1 MTELGAYET
10 LPDIFEPESGDDIEP
25 QIDEYDLTSSPND
38 FNVSTIFNF
47 IERGSVKIPAFQ
59 RNYVWDIKRASR
71 LIESLIIGLPIP
83 QVFLYEQDRNQFLVV
98 DGQQRLMTIY
108 YFMRGRFPRAAKRAE
123 LRQVFD
129 EHGRIPDVYLDNSE
143 YFDRFA
149 LRLPDVAEGK
159 PNRFNRLTYE
169 TLGDYRTTFDLR
181 TIRNIIVKQ
190 VKPADGDSSI
200 FEMFNRLN
208 TGGVLLTPQEI
219 RASMYHSEFLSA
231 LARLNLDPRWRE
243 FIGQQQPDN
252 HARDIE
258 VLLRATAMWKRGP
271 EYTPSM
277 TTFLNKFA
285 QTASRWTNSELS
297 ELEST
302 WEWFLRQSADVQG
315 EALKSSGKLSI
326 AMFDAAFG
334 ALARRRAAHG
344 EFQIPHAYLASL
356 ATDATFRENTD
367 DRPTDRGHVRNRVQR
382 AEEVL
387 LTTLPNG

>member
-1 MTELGAYET
+1 MADGNMYESV
-10 LPDIFEPESGDDIEP
+10 PDAFAPEVDEDIEP

-38 FNVSTIFNF
+38 FNISTIFNF
-47 IERGSVKIPAFQ
+47 IERGSVRIPAFQ

-71 LIESLIIGLPIP
+71 LIESIIIGLPVP
-83 QVFLYEQDRNQFLVV
+83 QVFLYEQGRNQFLVV
-98 DGQQRLMTIY
+98 DGQQRLMTVY
-108 YFMRGRFPRAAKRAE
+108 YFVRGRFPRVSKRAE
-123 LRQVFD
+123 LRQIFD
-129 EHGRIPDVYLDNSE
+129 EHGHVPQEYLEDPE
-143 YFDRFA
+143 YFDKFA
-149 LRLPDVAEGK
+149 LRLPDVAEGE

-169 TLGDYRTTFDLR
+169 TLGEYQNTFDLR

-190 VKPADGDSSI
+190 VKPVDGDSSI

-208 TGGVLLTPQEI
+208 AGGVLLTPQEI
-219 RASMYHSEFLSA
+219 RASMYHSPFLTS
-231 LARLNLDPRWRE
+231 LARLNMDGRWRT
-243 FIGQQQPDN
+243 FINQSQPDN

-285 QTASRWTNSELS
+285 QAATSWSATDLA
-297 ELEST
+297 ELEAT
-302 WEWFLRQSADVQG
+302 WGWFLSQTARLPGD
-315 EALKSSGKLSI
+315 ALRASGKLSI

-334 ALARRRAAHG
+334 ALARRRSVHGDYEIPVGYFAA
-344 EFQIPHAYLASL
+344 LAGDS
-356 ATDATFRENTD
+356 TFRDNTD

-387 LTTLPNG
+387 LSAVALD